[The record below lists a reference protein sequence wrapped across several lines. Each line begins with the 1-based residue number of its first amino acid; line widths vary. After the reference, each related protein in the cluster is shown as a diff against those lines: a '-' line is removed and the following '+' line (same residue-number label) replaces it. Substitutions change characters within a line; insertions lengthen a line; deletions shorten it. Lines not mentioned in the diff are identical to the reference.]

1 MEGFIQALN
10 ELIRKS
16 VVKALELNLDTDI
29 YTTKFLVKA
38 EPIVSSI
45 FLKDWIKDFI
55 DKEYVHPDYADLL
68 SFNTNPDYIKKVLK
82 YKKYLNF
89 KIKRRYTIQGDY
101 RTNVVTILPK
111 SDNEVYIVVYDMEGV

>member
-29 YTTKFLVKA
+29 YTTKFLIKA

-45 FLKDWIKDFI
+45 FLKDWIEDFI
-55 DKEYVHPDYADLL
+55 EKEYVHPDFADLL
-68 SFNTNPDYIKKVLK
+68 SFNTNPDCIK
-82 YKKYLNF
+82 
-89 KIKRRYTIQGDY
+89 I
-101 RTNVVTILPK
+101 
-111 SDNEVYIVVYDMEGV
+111 

>member
-45 FLKDWIKDFI
+45 FLKDWIEDFI
-55 DKEYVHPDYADLL
+55 EKEYVHPDFADLL

-89 KIKRRYTIQGDY
+89 KIKRRYTIQGEY

>member
-10 ELIRKS
+10 ELIKKS
-16 VVKALELNLDTDI
+16 VVKVLELNLDTDI
-29 YTTKFLVKA
+29 YTTKFLVKS

-55 DKEYVHPDYADLL
+55 EKEYVHPDYAELL
-68 SFNTNPDYIKKVLK
+68 AFNTNTDYIKKVLK

-89 KIKRRYTIQGDY
+89 KIERKYTTQGEY